1 MPDSDLLAGRYALGG
16 VLGRGGWAVVRDGW
30 DSLLQRPVAVKLLHS
45 VHMGQPDALRRF
57 TDEARAAASLSHP
70 NIVAVHDFGEHD
82 GAPFIV
88 MERLPGDTLADLM
101 AQGPV
106 PANRVRT
113 VLDQVLAALQTAH
126 AAGVLHRD
134 IKPANILLASD
145 GVKVADFGIAKTGG
159 AAHTATGQ
167 IVGTMGYLSPER
179 ILGSSASV
187 ADDLYAV
194 GIVGYEALLG
204 QPAYPQDNPAAV
216 ALAITNSSLPPVAT
230 RCVDVDAATA
240 EVIDRAVARDP
251 RHRFAS
257 AAHMRAAL
265 TGHRDA
271 PPGGAAAAGVRR
283 PPTRVLDQPLWPP
296 TAVGAAPVAQ
306 TRSHRNTYVFAAAV
320 LGAFAVAALALAMD
334 PFGAS
339 STPESVSTS
348 SSVPP
353 PSSSSSPPSVTTPPP
368 PPTSAPPPEPPP
380 KEPKG
385 DKKDE
390 DHPGRG
396 NGGQGNGGPGGGHGR
411 PD

>member
-16 VLGRGGWAVVRDGW
+16 VLGRGGMAVVRDGW

-45 VHMGQPDALRRF
+45 MHVGQSDALRRF

-70 NIVAVHDFGEHD
+70 NIVAVHDFGEHH
-82 GAPFIV
+82 GEPFIV

-106 PANRVRT
+106 PAHRVRT

-230 RCVDVDAATA
+230 RCVGVDAATA
-240 EVIDRAVARDP
+240 EAIDRAVARDP
-251 RHRFAS
+251 RQRFES

-265 TGHRDA
+265 TGNRDA
-271 PPGGAAAAGVRR
+271 PAVGAAAAGVRR

-296 TAVGAAPVAQ
+296 TAVGAAPVAE
-306 TRSHRNTYVFAAAV
+306 TRSRRGAYVFAAAV

-334 PFGAS
+334 PFGAPS
-339 STPESVSTS
+339 VPESVSTS
-348 SSVPP
+348 SSAPP
-353 PSSSSSPPSVTTPPP
+353 PSPSPSSTVTTPPP
-368 PPTSAPPPEPPP
+368 STSVPPPEPPP

-396 NGGQGNGGPGGGHGR
+396 NGGQGNGGGNGR
-411 PD
+411 SG